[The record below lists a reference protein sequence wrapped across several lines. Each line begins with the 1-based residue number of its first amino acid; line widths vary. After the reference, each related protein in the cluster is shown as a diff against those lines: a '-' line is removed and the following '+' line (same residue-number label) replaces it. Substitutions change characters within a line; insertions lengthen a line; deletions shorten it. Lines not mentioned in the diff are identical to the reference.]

1 MKRPVLILLAGAGVA
16 AYAVAGGPA
25 APFRAQPPAPA
36 AFSLPPVII
45 DGPATVGAQ
54 AGPSAPDAIDTSYLW
69 AAFEAGDYASVRAEV
84 AALARVEPGWT
95 PPSDL
100 MLYTDAAESRAA
112 VLGALAQGAPGQ
124 AVAYYDAHPERFAC
138 ADVTIEALWGV
149 AEAHV
154 ALGRP
159 ADAFAIYSR
168 AVDECEAP
176 DLRLASL
183 EKAIALQ
190 DPARFRALI
199 AIEDERSAELTDRAR
214 LERIRRD
221 ALGGGEGPVEP
232 PKPYVPTRF
241 DRVLADVG
249 ARRASPADLAWL
261 EAETLRSGNGNAAMV
276 IGWQRLDAGQPA
288 EARAWFERALARRRS
303 AKALEGLWRSL
314 GAMGDRAGQAR
325 LAAENPAALGRI
337 AAAETAGAG
346 ATPSRLAPAWAAL
359 EAGDPAAAL
368 AIAGAVAAPADEKAL
383 LTGWALM
390 RRDSPAEAQAAFDAA
405 ALSPSPETRAS
416 ASQGRALSAIARGAD
431 PSAQDVG
438 TLDPKARAAV
448 ELAAYD
454 RAMAEAHRA
463 GRKAEALSALRDRAA
478 RFPGAAE
485 PGEIA
490 GWILFENGQPN
501 AAATVFRR
509 IAAQTRSESAYAAL
523 ETVSRYMY
531 GE

>member
-1 MKRPVLILLAGAGVA
+1 MKRPVLILLAGAGA
-16 AYAVAGGPA
+16 AAWAVVGGPA
-25 APFRAQPPAPA
+25 TPFRAQPPAPA
-36 AFSLPPVII
+36 SFSLPPVII
-45 DGPATVGAQ
+45 DGPATVGEQAEQ
-54 AGPSAPDAIDTSYLW
+54 AGPDTIDTSYLW

-84 AALARVEPGWT
+84 AALARLEPGWT
-95 PPSDL
+95 PPADL
-100 MLYTDAAESRAA
+100 MLYTDAAESKAA

-124 AVAYYDAHPERFAC
+124 AIAYYEAHPERFAC
-138 ADVTIEALWGV
+138 AEVTIEALWGV
-149 AEAHV
+149 AEAYA
-154 ALGRP
+154 ALARP
-159 ADAFAIYSR
+159 ADAFPIYAR
-168 AVDECEAP
+168 AVDECETP

-190 DPARFRALI
+190 DPARFRDLI
-199 AIEDERSAELTDRAR
+199 AIEDERPADRTDRER

-261 EAETLRSGNGNAAMV
+261 EAETLRTGNGNAAMV

-314 GAMGDRAGQAR
+314 GALGDRAAQAR

-337 AAAETAGAG
+337 AAAEATVAG
-346 ATPSRLAPAWAAL
+346 PSKLAPAWAAL

-368 AIAGAVAAPADEKAL
+368 AIAGSVAAPADEKAL

-390 RRDSPAEAQAAFDAA
+390 RRDAPAEAQAAFDAA

-416 ASQGRALSAIARGAD
+416 ASQGRALSAIARGAE
-431 PSAQDVG
+431 PAAQDVE

-463 GRKAEALSALRDRAA
+463 GRNAEALAALRERAA
-478 RFPGAAE
+478 RFPGAPE

-501 AAATVFRR
+501 AAASVFRR

-531 GE
+531 GD